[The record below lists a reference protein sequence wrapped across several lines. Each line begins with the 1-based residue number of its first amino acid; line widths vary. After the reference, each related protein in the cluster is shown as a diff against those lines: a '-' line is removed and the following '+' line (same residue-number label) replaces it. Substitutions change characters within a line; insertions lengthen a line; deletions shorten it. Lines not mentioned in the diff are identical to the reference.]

1 MTSVDEF
8 FNKQYGDSVAAMA
21 EDEMMGLLK
30 DLQNTRHW
38 IAILKYLQY
47 RRSVATGSLCTMD
60 PVQNPT
66 AIARTQGALS
76 GLSDLEE
83 MVYRL
88 NNPVAEDDVDSN

>member
-8 FNKQYGDSVAAMA
+8 FNKQFGESINVMTD
-21 EDEMMGLLK
+21 DEMSGLLK

-38 IAILKYLQY
+38 VAILKYMQF

-83 MVYRL
+83 MVFRL
-88 NNPVAEDDVDSN
+88 NQEKEDDVDNN